1 MVHVGNHHFKLV
13 VGVHPGHQAALQHLR
28 QSADAGFEIL
38 ETLWCM
44 SVHSDQNVGRK
55 AQAQQF
61 AVEQCYLA
69 ADVAVILK
77 LFNTA

>member
-1 MVHVGNHHFKLV
+1 VIHVGDHYFQLV
-13 VGVHPGHQAALQHLR
+13 VRVHTGHQAAFQHLR
-28 QSADAGFEIL
+28 QGADAGFEIL

-44 SVHSDQNVGRK
+44 SVHSDQNVGCK